1 MNSLDIWKKSVYFSL
16 ILKEAKQV
24 HHGTL
29 QLCSKISK
37 NVFSCSHFLYILT
50 GKILPF
56 LLIFYYYYI
65 NMFLKS
71 KSVSQFLQGLN
82 LSRTE

>member
-1 MNSLDIWKKSVYFSL
+1 MNSLGIWKKSFYFSV
-16 ILKEAKQV
+16 ILKEAKEV

-29 QLCSKISK
+29 QLCSKISY
-37 NVFSCSHFLYILT
+37 VFSCSHFLYILT
-50 GKILPF
+50 GKIQPF

-71 KSVSQFLQGLN
+71 KSVSLFLQGLN